1 MLMKTIISPSKYV
14 QGPGAVAE
22 VGKYAAQMGG
32 RALVIGGRTALEAA
46 QGPLVAGL
54 EAAGMKVD
62 VQLFRGES
70 SWEEVGRLV
79 ALANATGAA
88 VVIGVGGGKVLDTA
102 KVVGR
107 DIGARWI
114 NVPTTVATNAACS
127 AVAVIYS
134 PEGVFEEYVFL
145 PRNPDLVVA
154 DTSILINN
162 PAHMLRMGMGDCL
175 AGWIEGETCAL
186 TAKPNFAGGTAP
198 ITALA
203 IAKLCYETLLTY
215 GLDALRAAEV
225 QAATPA
231 YERIVEAVLLMGAL
245 GFESTGLA
253 AAHAIHNGFTVLAE
267 THSISH
273 GEKVAFGVLAMLVLE
288 NRPKSQIDE
297 VLCFL
302 DAIDLPMTLAQLKIT
317 DKGAELDRKLFEV
330 GKAAC
335 AEGDTMYCEPMPVT
349 PETAMYAIKGAD
361 AIGRAYRAGKG

>member
-14 QGPGAVAE
+14 QGPGALGE
-22 VGKYAAQMGG
+22 VGKYAAQMGE
-32 RALVIGGRTALEAA
+32 RALIIGGTTALEAA
-46 QGPLVAGL
+46 QGPLASSLEEAGV
-54 EAAGMKVD
+54 KVG
-62 VQLFRGES
+62 VEPFRGES
-70 SWEEVGRLV
+70 SWEEIRRLTG
-79 ALANATGAA
+79 LAKASGAT
-88 VVIGVGGGKVLDTA
+88 VVIGAGGGKALDTA

-107 DIGARWI
+107 DAGARWI

-127 AVAVIYS
+127 AVTVIYS

-154 DTSILINN
+154 DTSILIKN

-186 TAKPNFAGGTAP
+186 TAKPNFAGGTATT
-198 ITALA
+198 TALA
-203 IAKLCYETLLTY
+203 IAKLCYETLMTY
-215 GLDALRAAEV
+215 GLDAMRAAEV

-231 YERIVEAVLLMGAL
+231 YERIIEAVLLMGSL

-253 AAHAIHNGFTVLAE
+253 AAHAIHNGFTVLTE
-267 THSISH
+267 THPISH
-273 GEKVAFGVLAMLVLE
+273 GEKVAFGVLAMQVLE

-302 DAIDLPMTLAQLKIT
+302 DSLDLPMTLAQLNIV
-317 DKGAELDRKLFEV
+317 DKGDELDRKLLEV

-335 AEGDTMYCEPMPVT
+335 APGDTMYCEPMPVT
-349 PETAMYAIKGAD
+349 PETTMYAIKGAD
-361 AIGRAYRAGKG
+361 ALGRAYRDS